1 LCDSDFNNDDK
12 EQSMPWQQ
20 LLNPQNRLPVA
31 DLEGWYASLL
41 KHTGT
46 VAPFQLALLGGRLAA
61 TPGLAFL
68 AGYQGALRALWPAAP
83 WTLGAL
89 CVTENRSTR
98 AADMGTRISALALD
112 GCKDFVT
119 AAEAADW
126 LLVAAREEAAGDPP
140 QLALGVV
147 RNGAPGVRVEV
158 LPALPLMPDISHG
171 RLHLNGAHCERLP
184 GDGWEAYVK
193 PFRTL
198 EDTHVLAALTAWLFG
213 VGQDSAWPQS
223 LQLQLL
229 GLLAGCA
236 EVARQSPSAA
246 SSHLMLA
253 GLFAQFD
260 SLRAELDGAFAAGDA
275 HWAQLWQRDK
285 GLLSIA
291 GSARSKRLQKAQA
304 IMGIRL

>member
-1 LCDSDFNNDDK
+1 
-12 EQSMPWQQ
+12 MPWQQ
-20 LLNPQNRLPVA
+20 LLSNPERLPA
-31 DLEGWYASLL
+31 AGLEEWYASLL
-41 KHTGT
+41 ERIGH
-46 VAPFQLALLGGRLAA
+46 PPHLQLALLGGRLAA

-98 AADMGTRISALALD
+98 PADMNTRISALSLT
-112 GCKDFVT
+112 GRKDFVT

-126 LLVAAREEAAGDPP
+126 LLVAAREEEPDQPL

-147 RNGAPGVRVEV
+147 RNGAPGVRIES
-158 LPALPLMPDISHG
+158 LPALPLMPDIGHG
-171 RLHLNGAHCERLP
+171 RLHLHDAHCERLP
-184 GDGWEAYVK
+184 GDGWDAYVK

-213 VGQDSAWPQS
+213 VAQESSWPQA
-223 LQLQLL
+223 LQLRLL

-236 EVARQSPSAA
+236 EVARLCPSGAD
-246 SSHLMLA
+246 SHLMLA

-260 SLRAELDGAFAAGDA
+260 SLSGDLDAAFVAGDA
-275 HWAQLWQRDK
+275 HWTQLWQRDK
-285 GLLSIA
+285 GLLSLA
-291 GSARSKRLQKAQA
+291 GSARRKRLEKAQQLLA
-304 IMGIRL
+304 LQL